1 MSDGGT
7 PEGEKSAALRLPAGT
22 PAGWYADPLGVG
34 AARYWDGTRWSN
46 RHRDAP
52 GPDPVPS
59 PQPQSTQP
67 PPPNPAPT
75 SPEPSSSLR
84 QRWKRLPKGAK
95 IGIWVVIALV
105 LIGIANSGGKSGSS
119 STSTSSSAAPA
130 AKSSTTTP
138 VKPATPSVPKSE
150 KEARTWIKEHGTD
163 AKRVA
168 VNIEVVEISV
178 GELQKESSETKLD
191 EVAAQAQ
198 KAHNNLDE
206 IRNEFATTEF
216 SGEVEKGALQVFTS
230 ANGLKNAMGALV
242 AYTGTPNA
250 ASLAHFT
257 TQYEPAKEEWN
268 EGIKT
273 IYGLAHEKEAPTI

>member
-1 MSDGGT
+1 
-7 PEGEKSAALRLPAGT
+7 
-22 PAGWYADPLGVG
+22 
-34 AARYWDGTRWSN
+34 
-46 RHRDAP
+46 
-52 GPDPVPS
+52 VPS
-59 PQPQSTQP
+59 PQPQSTLP

-75 SPEPSSSLR
+75 SPKPSSSLR
-84 QRWKRLPKGAK
+84 ERWKRLPKGAK
-95 IGIWVVIALV
+95 IGIWVVIVLV
-105 LIGIANSGGKSGSS
+105 LIGIANSGGNSGSS

-138 VKPATPSVPKSE
+138 TKPATPSVPKSE

-168 VNIEVVEISV
+168 ANIEVVEIAV
-178 GELQKESSETKLD
+178 GELQKESTETKLN
-191 EVAAQAQ
+191 EVATEAQ
-198 KAHNNLDE
+198 KAHNNLEE
-206 IRNEFATTEF
+206 IRNGFATTEF

-230 ANGLKNAMGALV
+230 ANSLKNAMGALV

-250 ASLAHFT
+250 ATLAHFT